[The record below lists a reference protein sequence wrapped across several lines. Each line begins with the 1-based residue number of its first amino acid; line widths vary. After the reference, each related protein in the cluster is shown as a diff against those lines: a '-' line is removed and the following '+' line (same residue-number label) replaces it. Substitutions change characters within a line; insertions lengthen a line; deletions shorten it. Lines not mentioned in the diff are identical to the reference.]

1 MRFGRRLP
9 VVVLIVALGMPA
21 SLFAAEKKSAA
32 AAGPPAAK
40 KPGVVA
46 VVNGAEIGLD
56 DFTRELAR
64 VQRLVLNT
72 GKPLTCR
79 QIAVLKKEVVE
90 GMVRQELLYQESR
103 KSVRVSDAE
112 IDGQL
117 KKLKEQYA
125 SETDFT
131 NALAVLKISPAA
143 FRTQVERSLAV
154 AKLVETRFA
163 AKAEVMDSEIRAYYD
178 RNRDSFRQPEQVR
191 ASHILIKVD
200 SHWNEAGKAEARRKI
215 EDIRKKVLEGQDFA
229 SLARTYS
236 EDATGPKDGDLG
248 YIRQG
253 QVMKPFEEA
262 LFSLK
267 TGEVSGVV
275 ETRLGYHLIK
285 AVDRKPEMTIP
296 FESLKDRLRTLLKQ
310 EKGREEA
317 NASMGKAREKASVQI
332 FLPTDAEEGS
342 QP

>member
-1 MRFGRRLP
+1 MRFGRTIFALT
-9 VVVLIVALGMPA
+9 LIVSMGMPA
-21 SLFAAEKKSAA
+21 FLSAAEKKPAA
-32 AAGPPAAK
+32 PIGPPAGK

-46 VVNGAEIGLD
+46 VVNGSEITLD
-56 DFTRELAR
+56 DFTRELLR
-64 VQRLVLNT
+64 VERFALNT

-79 QIAVLKKEVVE
+79 QITRLRTEVVE
-90 GMVRQELLYQESR
+90 AMIRQELLYQESR
-103 KSVRVSDAE
+103 KSVKVSDGE
-112 IDGQL
+112 IDAQV

-125 SETDFT
+125 SEADFT
-131 NALAVLKISPAA
+131 NALGVLKMSPAS
-143 FRTQVERSLAV
+143 FRAQVGRSLAV

-163 AKAEVMDSEIRAYYD
+163 AKAEVTDTEIRAYYD

-191 ASHILIKVD
+191 ASHILIKAD
-200 SHWNEAGKAEARRKI
+200 PQGDEAKKAAA
-215 EDIRKKVLEGQDFA
+215 RKKIGEILDKVRQGQDFA

-236 EDATGPKDGDLG
+236 EDPSGAKGGDLG

-262 LFSLK
+262 LFALK

-296 FESLKDRLRTLLKQ
+296 FENLKDRLRTLLKQ
-310 EKGREEA
+310 EKGQQEA
-317 NASMGKAREKASVQI
+317 NASMGKVREKAAVEI
-332 FLPTDAEEGS
+332 FLPAEEEGGAH
-342 QP
+342 Q

>member
-1 MRFGRRLP
+1 MHVGKTLF
-9 VVVLIVALGMPA
+9 VAALIVCMGMPA
-21 SLFAAEKKSAA
+21 LAAEKKPD
-32 AAGPPAAK
+32 PPPQK

-46 VVNGAEIGLD
+46 VVNGSEISLD

-64 VQRLVLNT
+64 VERLVLNT

-79 QIAVLKKEVVE
+79 QITKLRTEVVE
-90 GMVRQELLYQESR
+90 GMVRQELLYQESK
-103 KSVRVSDAE
+103 KSIKVSDAE

-125 SETDFT
+125 SEADFT
-131 NALAVLKISPAA
+131 NALSVLKISPAS
-143 FRTQVERSLAV
+143 FRSQVERSLSV
-154 AKLVETRFA
+154 QRLVETRFA
-163 AKAEVMDSEIRAYYD
+163 AKAEVTDKEIRAYYD
-178 RNRDSFRQPEQVR
+178 RNRESFRQPEQVR
-191 ASHILIKVD
+191 ASHILIKAD
-200 SHWNEAGKAEARRKI
+200 PGDEGKKAAA
-215 EDIRKKVLEGQDFA
+215 RKKIGEILEKVRQGQDFA

-236 EDATGPKDGDLG
+236 EDATGAKDGDLG

-296 FESLKDRLRTLLKQ
+296 FENLKDQLRALLKQ
-310 EKGREEA
+310 EKGQQEA
-317 NASMGKAREKASVQI
+317 NASIGKAREKARVEI
-332 FLPTDAEEGS
+332 WLPEEEK
-342 QP
+342 